1 VGSAAWATVH
11 HPNQVGDPRDP
22 RSHPPRR
29 PVVDGSGA
37 PARRADVAIL
47 GDRIAAVG
55 EDLGEA
61 KRVIDATG
69 LLVTP
74 GWVDIHTHYDST

>member
-1 VGSAAWATVH
+1 MTHDLILRGGT
-11 HPNQVGDPRDP
+11 
-22 RSHPPRR
+22 
-29 PVVDGSGA
+29 VVDGSGA